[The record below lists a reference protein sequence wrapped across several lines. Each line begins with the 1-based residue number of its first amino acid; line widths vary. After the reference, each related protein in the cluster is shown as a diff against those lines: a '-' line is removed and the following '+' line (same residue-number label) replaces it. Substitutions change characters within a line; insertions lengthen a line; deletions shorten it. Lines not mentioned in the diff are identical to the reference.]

1 MSKPTNLS
9 ILFFALLLFLPSVM
23 LAQLPQPDHIVIVIE
38 ENHGYNDI
46 IGSSQAPYINSLV
59 DDTLSALFTDSHG
72 VTHPSQPNYL
82 WLFSGDNQGI
92 TDDNI
97 PNDTPF
103 TTQNL
108 GALLLNDGK
117 SFAGYSES
125 LPYTGFHGG
134 SSGAYVRKHNPWV
147 NWQDS
152 PTHGIPWNLNKMFS
166 EFPADYNNLPTV
178 SFVIPNMNNDMH
190 DGSIS
195 QGDTWLQN
203 HLDGY
208 VQWAKSHQSI
218 LILTFDEDDFTS
230 ANWIPTIIIGQHVK
244 DGEYDQSVN
253 HLNFLRTIEDMY
265 NLNYAG
271 SSGDSSAIFNC
282 WDNVTPVELTSFTCN
297 TNENIVSLNWVTAT
311 ETNNKGF
318 EIQKKNVTSDWTS
331 TGFVEG
337 NGTTTNQHTYS
348 FTDNNTIEGIY
359 QYRLKQI
366 DFDGSYSFSKTVEV
380 NLHTPAHFELNQNY
394 PNPFNPSTT
403 ISYSVPNA
411 SQVVIKIYNVIGK
424 EVSTLVNESKPAGNY
439 QVKLDAK
446 DLPSGIYFYK
456 IQAGNFSDVKKMI
469 LLK

>member
-1 MSKPTNLS
+1 
-9 ILFFALLLFLPSVM
+9 
-23 LAQLPQPDHIVIVIE
+23 
-38 ENHGYNDI
+38 
-46 IGSSQAPYINSLV
+46 
-59 DDTLSALFTDSHG
+59 
-72 VTHPSQPNYL
+72 
-82 WLFSGDNQGI
+82 
-92 TDDNI
+92 
-97 PNDTPF
+97 
-103 TTQNL
+103 
-108 GALLLNDGK
+108 
-117 SFAGYSES
+117 
-125 LPYTGFHGG
+125 
-134 SSGAYVRKHNPWV
+134 
-147 NWQDS
+147 
-152 PTHGIPWNLNKMFS
+152 
-166 EFPADYNNLPTV
+166 
-178 SFVIPNMNNDMH
+178 
-190 DGSIS
+190 
-195 QGDTWLQN
+195 
-203 HLDGY
+203 